1 MIKIKQVSPM
11 IRLMKLSL
19 LFAFAIGFLLVS
31 CRKENDDPS
40 PDPDLDG
47 GILLEIKPDQNSY
60 ISENNNRFYT
70 NVFSHKNDS
79 NLYHLKV
86 KSGVKYR
93 MFCTQPD
100 LTYTSIKM
108 VLLTSKRDTISISRN
123 EEGRSEIYFEPSVPD
138 DLYLLVYLKSS
149 INETLKYN
157 LYFEELTPAAL
168 NFMNLNWQTTGNWQ
182 VINSQTLEFNGS
194 DSRKFRWIRLN
205 SIISDNQDISFT
217 IKSATRAKLP
227 SFGIILSG
235 SSELVNWGEYK
246 EQLPQLGTLFNFTDN
261 ESYRIIH
268 LGGTGMSFDYGT
280 MTVPNMNIN
289 SGVNITIEH
298 PYPPNKSVF
307 INNIGLYSINPA
319 SMNKFYLVIEDK
331 GFDKIVFENLKFKEY

>member
-1 MIKIKQVSPM
+1 
-11 IRLMKLSL
+11 
-19 LFAFAIGFLLVS
+19 
-31 CRKENDDPS
+31 
-40 PDPDLDG
+40 
-47 GILLEIKPDQNSY
+47 
-60 ISENNNRFYT
+60 
-70 NVFSHKNDS
+70 
-79 NLYHLKV
+79 
-86 KSGVKYR
+86 
-93 MFCTQPD
+93 
-100 LTYTSIKM
+100 
-108 VLLTSKRDTISISRN
+108 
-123 EEGRSEIYFEPSVPD
+123 
-138 DLYLLVYLKSS
+138 
-149 INETLKYN
+149 
-157 LYFEELTPAAL
+157 
-168 NFMNLNWQTTGNWQ
+168 MNLNWQTTGNWQ

-268 LGGTGMSFDYGT
+268 LGGTGMAFDYGT